1 MIGIVLKRAIEEYF
15 SNARVM
21 VSFGVLF
28 IFLALF
34 AFFSQF
40 FFNAGTV
47 FVSFDLSLLG
57 IIGLLLVLVFLYV
70 FSFFVSLTVYSVHRD
85 VQNISFDTYW
95 NNLFK
100 VAALKIFV
108 LYLIL
113 AIVFYV
119 IGVVGFTYGLAP
131 VVLVIDALIALA
143 VLFAPQSIVLDEATV
158 GEAVGKSLEFWASSP
173 LTAVAIVVISSIVLF
188 AAVYLELVL
197 ELMNLPG
204 AIVSFFIIMVFL
216 VPFIEQAKS
225 YAYLMKVDL
234 LKSNE
239 FVHARAPR
247 IERPKVKHATRLRE
261 QPRHGSKL

>member
-28 IFLALF
+28 VFLALF
-34 AFFSQF
+34 AFFNQF

-47 FVSFDLSLLG
+47 FLSFDLSLLG
-57 IIGLLLVLVFLYV
+57 IIGLILVLVFLYV

-100 VAALKIFV
+100 DAALKIFI
-108 LYLIL
+108 LYLIF
-113 AIVFYV
+113 AIVFYLISV
-119 IGVVGFTYGLAP
+119 LGSMYGFGL
-131 VVLVIDALIALA
+131 LALIINLIIAL
-143 VLFAPQSIVLDEATV
+143 VVMFAPQSIVLDEATV
-158 GEAVGKSLEFWASSP
+158 GESIGKSIEFWSSNII
-173 LTAVAIVVISSIVLF
+173 TAAAIVVIASIVLF
-188 AAVYLELVL
+188 IAVYIELYLEL
-197 ELMNLPG
+197 MALPG
-204 AIVSFFIIMVFL
+204 SIVSFFIIMVFL
-216 VPFIEQAKS
+216 VPFIEQSKS

-247 IERPKVKHATRLRE
+247 AEKPKFKHGTRLRE